1 MRSRSRTAAALIVG
15 AAYVLLP
22 ALPASAAET
31 ESSELVII
39 TESDVV
45 SDDLYAVANRV
56 IIRGHVDGDV
66 VAIAAQDVR
75 IEGVVTGSVTAIGA
89 SVAVTG
95 SIGGSLRATAGSV
108 AISGEVA
115 KDVVVAVGSFSTT
128 SGSVIGGDIVL
139 WAWKAVV
146 LGSVGGGLE
155 GFQRRTEL
163 AGEILGDVE
172 ISAPHVSVTG
182 DLHIGGDL
190 GYRSKDVASGLD
202 RAEVDGVVVQKE
214 PTPLN
219 IRLRALRLVAR
230 VLVVMMLTAVALLVA
245 WGWPERTQRALDAF
259 RNDPFRSFL
268 KGGLLMFSPI
278 LLAGLSIL
286 LFSLAPTNAAL
297 PLMIV
302 LGPLIAGTFGLV
314 VLLALGAGIPMV
326 AWLGNLVARKA
337 TIFGAIVAGSAV
349 VGFIWLVPL
358 VGWLVPLVFLTGG
371 FGAWMGAFSSRGSVE
386 SG

>member
-1 MRSRSRTAAALIVG
+1 MRFRSRTAAALVVG
-15 AAYVLLP
+15 LAFVFLS
-22 ALPASAAET
+22 ALPAGAAET

-45 SDDLYAVANRV
+45 TDDLYAVANRV
-56 IIRGHVDGDV
+56 IIRGEVDGDV

-75 IEGVVTGSVTAIGA
+75 IEGVVTGSVTAIGS

-95 SIGGSLRATAGSV
+95 SIGGSLRVTAGSL

-115 KDVVVAVGSFSTT
+115 RDVVAVVGSLSTT
-128 SGSVIGGDIVL
+128 SGSVIGGDVAL
-139 WAWKAVV
+139 WAWNGTV

-172 ISAPHVSVTG
+172 ISARHLSVVG
-182 DLHIGGDL
+182 DLHVGGDL
-190 GYRSKDVASGLD
+190 GYRSKNEAVGLE

-219 IRLRALRLVAR
+219 IRLRALGLVAR
-230 VLVVMMLTAVALLVA
+230 VLAVMMLTAVALLIA
-245 WGWPERTQRALDAF
+245 WGWPDRTQRALDAF
-259 RNDPFRSFL
+259 RNDPLRSFL
-268 KGGLLMFSPI
+268 RGGLVMFSPF
-278 LLAGLSIL
+278 LLIGLAIL

-302 LGPLIAGTFGLV
+302 LGPLIGASFGLV
-314 VLLALGAGIPMV
+314 LLLGLGAGIPVV
-326 AWLGNLVARKA
+326 AWSGNLLARKA
-337 TIFGAIVAGSAV
+337 TIYGAIVTGSALA
-349 VGFIWLVPL
+349 GLIWLVPL
-358 VGWLVPLVFLTGG
+358 VGWFVPLILLTGG
-371 FGAWMGAFSSRGSVE
+371 LGAWMGAFASPATDG
-386 SG
+386 G